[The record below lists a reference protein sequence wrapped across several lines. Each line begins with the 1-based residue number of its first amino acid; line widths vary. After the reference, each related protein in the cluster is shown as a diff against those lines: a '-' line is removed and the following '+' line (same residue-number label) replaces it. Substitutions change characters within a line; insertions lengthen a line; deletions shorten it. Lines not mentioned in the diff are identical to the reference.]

1 MAVSGAVRIVS
12 VGAPVAGGGHPDA
25 TAIVTALASAG
36 IPVGAHVVIEDD
48 ETALEETLRF
58 EGITAIVADVGG
70 SAGDSVRRV
79 LSRITGAR
87 LLLNERMHALL
98 DAHYARL
105 DRPVPRA
112 AERLALLPQGATV
125 AEGDAPVWILETDA
139 GAWVVFLRGRVGEA
153 VEPTLVALARERI
166 GARGGVAVRTFKTAG
181 VSAEEIEDR
190 LVDRLS
196 ARDVALTTLPGE
208 GEVWVRVRARGATAA
223 AAAQRLAEVE
233 PTLVEL
239 LGADCYG
246 RDGDTLEGVVGTLL
260 NARGQRLAVAESC
273 TGGLLGHRITAVPGS
288 SSYFERGLMMYSNRA
303 KEELLGA
310 DEAVLRT
317 HGAVSAACAEAMAR
331 RVAERAGVACGLA
344 VTGIA
349 GPGGGTPA
357 KPVGTVFIGVAAAG
371 KICARR
377 FRFSGDRGSVK
388 WQASV
393 MALDML
399 RRALEASP

>member
-98 DAHYARL
+98 DAHYGRL

-223 AAAQRLAEVE
+223 AAAQRLTEVE

-288 SSYFERGLMMYSNRA
+288 SSYFERSLMLYSNRA
-303 KEELLGA
+303 KAELLGA

-357 KPVGTVFIGVAAAG
+357 KPVGTVFVGLAAAG